1 MLGTRL
7 HSGSDSLE
15 RAVVGFAGLL
25 LPGSDT
31 NLESALESLLFATS
45 ADAAMIDRLEYDPI
59 RGPMLIA
66 QAQARRPGV
75 PHTWVEFEF
84 DESLEQFEAFSAG
97 RIWVVPDAHAP
108 GAPDRD
114 AYLALDPPIRSELC
128 IPILVDGFPVGQL
141 SFLFADQPHDWA
153 DEEIAALSTARD
165 IIQTVWA
172 RESSAQRLEA
182 AATARLHSFRVTDAL
197 LACSQA
203 LLLGSGEEAVERAL
217 GEVLTA
223 SGATVVYLDE
233 NFDDPEHGP
242 MMKTLFSAVLPSVP
256 PEMFGWFDH
265 AYPWSALPDSRARLA
280 AGEVVV
286 VESRSGMSPGD
297 SPFYRHHEYV
307 QSKIAAPVFVEG
319 EWRATVGLLDLE
331 TRHWMPEHRRLV
343 EAVATMFGAYWTREA
358 SEFRL
363 RQALTSRDEFVAS
376 VSHEL
381 RTPLAAVVG
390 FASELRDAYD
400 EFDDETRSDLIRLIA
415 RQAGDVSFLV
425 DDLLVAARSQQ
436 ARLSL
441 VPSVLDIS
449 SELAATLVGLPPEYV
464 TDVVAE
470 CLGPVSAWA
479 DGRRVR
485 QILRNLVLNA
495 RKYGGPRCVVRYW
508 QDEAGAAIEV
518 RDDGS
523 GIPVAVQATMFEAYA
538 SGGRDGAALPS
549 MGLGLTVS
557 RQLAERMS
565 GSLTY
570 HFDGWSVFR
579 LVLPAPWSIEVVE

>member
-1 MLGTRL
+1 MPGTRL
-7 HSGSDSLE
+7 HSGSESLE

-25 LPGSDT
+25 VPGSEAK
-31 NLESALESLLFATS
+31 LEEALESLLYATS
-45 ADAAMIDRLEYDPI
+45 ADAAMVDRLEYDPL

-75 PHTWVEFEF
+75 PHTWVEFKF
-84 DESLEQFEAFSAG
+84 DESLAQFEAFSAG
-97 RIWVVPDAHAP
+97 RIWVVPDAYAP
-108 GAPDRD
+108 GSPDRE
-114 AYLALDPPIRSELC
+114 AYLVLDPPIRSELC
-128 IPILVDGFPVGQL
+128 IPILVDGVPVGQL
-141 SFLFADQPHDWA
+141 SFLFADEPHAWSE
-153 DEEIAALSTARD
+153 EEIAALSTARD

-172 RESSAQRLEA
+172 RESSAERLEA
-182 AATARLHSFRVTDAL
+182 AATARQHSFRVTDAL

-217 GEVLTA
+217 GEVLAA

-233 NFDDPEHGP
+233 NFEDAELGP
-242 MMKTLFSAVLPSVP
+242 MMKTRFSAMLPSVP
-256 PEMFGWFDH
+256 RQMFDWFDP
-265 AYPWSALPDSRARLA
+265 AYPWSALPDSWARLS
-280 AGEVVV
+280 AGEVVI
-286 VESRSGMSPGD
+286 VESRLDLSPGD
-297 SPFYRHHEYV
+297 SPFYLTHDFV

-319 EWRATVGLLDLE
+319 EWRATVGLLD
-331 TRHWMPEHRRLV
+331 TDARHWLPEHRRLV
-343 EAVATMFGAYWTREA
+343 EAVAAMFGAYWTREA
-358 SEFRL
+358 AELRL

-441 VPSVLDIS
+441 VPSVLDIE
-449 SELAATLVGLPPEYV
+449 SELAATLVGLPPEYATGV
-464 TDVVAE
+464 TSE

-485 QILRNLVLNA
+485 QIIRNLVLNA
-495 RKYGGPRCVVRYW
+495 RKYGGPSCVVRFW
-508 QDEAGAAIEV
+508 QAEEGATIEV

-523 GIPVAVQATMFEAYA
+523 GIPVAVQGSMFEAYA

-557 RQLAERMS
+557 RQLAERMG
-565 GSLTY
+565 GSLIY